1 MNHSDRSLLKPFA
14 LAALAAAALHGN
26 VHAQG
31 MAFTYQGRLDS
42 AGAPVTGLYDFQFNL
57 HNVASGGSALTGAIS
72 LNAQPVTNGL
82 FTVTLDFGNQFPGAP
97 RWLAMSVRTN
107 GAGAFTT
114 LAPRQAITATPYAI
128 TAGNITGTL
137 PAGQLPSNVALT
149 DRAQTFTANQ
159 AFQTKATF
167 NDRVGIGT
175 DSPQKA
181 LHVAGDY
188 LRVDGLGGEQATLGG
203 DGNGGDVELGSSNPG
218 VGAVGLFNQSTGDYM
233 HLFAKGGTFFG
244 PITGNGSGLTGLS
257 FSQLSGGVTDGQL
270 PPNAAL
276 RSGGNNFSGNQTLV
290 SGNLSFSESSSSIL
304 FGNQG
309 AANSP
314 QIYMFP
320 NGIQNPDRM
329 VIAHSPNYS
338 TYGLQYQDSTDQF
351 NFLGAGFPVMSV
363 RLSGGRVGI
372 GTTNPQSRLDVVGE
386 IRGSGGS
393 GPGVTGS
400 STGANGVQGLST
412 VANGVQGTSSSA
424 ASSGV
429 YGENNS
435 GGGYGVA
442 GRASAAGY
450 GVFGDNPDPAGWA
463 GAFIG
468 NLYYSGQQNQLNVGD
483 SFASYIRSADFFL
496 GHSSR
501 RGTPGRALV
510 DFTDTLHLNFADDW
524 ANTYIGGANVSV
536 CTLTIRGGCDIAEPF
551 KMSEDEIPK
560 GAVVIIDENNPG
572 HLKMSSE
579 AHDRRVAGIISGA
592 NGVNTGVQL
601 TQEGMFENG
610 QNVAL
615 SGRVYVQADASHGA
629 IKPGDLLT
637 TSDTPGHAMKVTNHA
652 KAQGAILGKAMT
664 SLEKGKG
671 YVLVLVTLQ

>member
-1 MNHSDRSLLKPFA
+1 MKHSPRHLKSFA
-14 LAALAAAALHGN
+14 LAALATAALQASL
-26 VHAQG
+26 HAQG
-31 MAFTYQGRLDS
+31 TAFTYQGRLDS
-42 AGAPVTGLYDFQFNL
+42 AGTPVTGLYDFQFNL
-57 HNVASGGSALTGAIS
+57 HSVASGGSALTGAIS

-149 DRAQTFTANQ
+149 NRAQTFTADQ
-159 AFQTKATF
+159 TFQTRATF

-175 DSPQKA
+175 SSPQQP
-181 LHVAGDY
+181 LHVAGGY
-188 LRVDGLGGEQATLGG
+188 LRVDGLSDEQATLGG
-203 DGNGGDVELGSSNPG
+203 DGFGGDVEVGSSNPG
-218 VGAVGLFNQSTGDYM
+218 VGAVALFNQSIGDYM
-233 HLFAKGGTFFG
+233 HLYAKGANFSGVISG
-244 PITGNGSGLTGLS
+244 DGSGLTSLQAAQLTGGILDSLLS
-257 FSQLSGGVTDGQL
+257 
-270 PPNAAL
+270 PNIARRA
-276 RSGGNNFSGNQTLV
+276 GGNSFTGNQTLAAGGWSFLDANASLTYPAV
-290 SGNLSFSESSSSIL
+290 GGPSSPMIHMFDSGT
-304 FGNQG
+304 GN
-309 AANSP
+309 A
-314 QIYMFP
+314 
-320 NGIQNPDRM
+320 DRM
-329 VIAHSPNYS
+329 VIAHSPAYS
-338 TYGLQYQDSTDQF
+338 DWGLQYQDSKDQF
-351 NFLGAGFPVMSV
+351 NFLGGGTPVLSV
-363 RLSGGRVGI
+363 ALSFGGGVGI
-372 GTTNPQSRLDVVGE
+372 GTANPQSRLDVIGE
-386 IRGSGGS
+386 IRGSGGG

-400 STGANGVQGLST
+400 SSGANGVQGTSA
-412 VANGVQGTSSSA
+412 VANGVQGTSSSTGA
-424 ASSGV
+424 SGV

-442 GRASAAGY
+442 GRASSAGY

-463 GAFIG
+463 GAFNG
-468 NLYYSGQQNQLNVGD
+468 NLYYSGQQNQLNVAD
-483 SFASYIRSADFFL
+483 NFFATVRAADFNF

-510 DFTDTLHLNFADDW
+510 DLGSELHLNFNSDW
-524 ANTYIGGANVSV
+524 ANTVIGGANVSV

-551 KMSEDEIPK
+551 KMSDNEIPK

-572 HLKMSSE
+572 HLKMSE
-579 AHDRRVAGIISGA
+579 QAHDRRVAGIISGA

-615 SGRVYVQADASHGA
+615 SGRVYVQADTGNGG

-637 TSDTPGHAMKVTNHA
+637 TSDVPGHAMKVTDHA

>member
-1 MNHSDRSLLKPFA
+1 MNHFDRYLKTIA
-14 LAALAAAALHGN
+14 LAALTAAALQGN

-31 MAFTYQGRLDS
+31 TAFTYQGRLDS

-57 HNVASGGSALTGAIS
+57 HSVASGGSALTGAIS

-107 GAGAFTT
+107 GAGAFTA

-128 TAGNITGTL
+128 TAGAIAGTL
-137 PAGQLPSNVALT
+137 PAGQLPANVALT
-149 DRAQTFTANQ
+149 DRAQSFSANQ
-159 AFQTKATF
+159 TFQTVATF

-175 DSPQKA
+175 ASPQKA

-203 DGNGGDVELGSSNPG
+203 DGAGGDVEVGSSNPG
-218 VGAVGLFNQSTGDYM
+218 VGAVALFNQSTGDYM

-244 PITGNGSGLTGLS
+244 PITGDGSGLTGLS
-257 FSQLSGGVTDGQL
+257 FSQLGGNAADGQL
-270 PPNAAL
+270 SPNVAL
-276 RSGGNNFSGNQTLV
+276 RTGGNNFTGNQTLT
-290 SGNLSFSESSSSIL
+290 GGGWSFLDPNSSL
-304 FGNQG
+304 
-309 AANSP
+309 
-314 QIYMFP
+314 MFP
-320 NGIQNPDRM
+320 AVAGASSPMLHMFSSGGFNSDRM
-329 VIAHSPNYS
+329 VIGHSPQFPYW
-338 TYGLQYQDSTDQF
+338 GLRYHDTNDQF
-351 NFLGAGFPVMSV
+351 QFVRNGTPVVSVGLSSGRLGV
-363 RLSGGRVGI
+363 
-372 GTTNPQSRLDVVGE
+372 GTTQPQSSVDVIGE
-386 IRGSGGS
+386 IRGSGGA
-393 GPGVTGS
+393 GPGITGS
-400 STGANGVQGLST
+400 STGANGVQGIST

-424 ASSGV
+424 AASGV
-429 YGENNS
+429 YGQNDS

-450 GVFGDNPDPAGWA
+450 GVFGDNTDPAGWA
-463 GAFIG
+463 GAFNG
-468 NLYYSGQQNQLNVGD
+468 NLYYSGLQSKLDVGD
-483 SFASYIRSADFFL
+483 NFVATIRAADLFL

-510 DFTDTLHLNFADDW
+510 DLTDTLYLNFADDW

-551 KMSEDEIPK
+551 KMSDAEIPK
-560 GAVVIIDENNPG
+560 GSVVVIDETNPG
-572 HLKMSSE
+572 HLKISE
-579 AHDRRVAGIISGA
+579 QAHDRRVAGIISGA

-615 SGRVYVQADASHGA
+615 SGRVYVHADTGNGA

-637 TSDTPGHAMKVTNHA
+637 TSDVPGHAMKVTDHA